1 MHRKAEKE
9 LVPGRTRDDDNAA
22 RRRLD
27 RRNAKQISVT
37 RH

>member
-1 MHRKAEKE
+1 MHRKAKE
-9 LVPGRTRDDDNAA
+9 GEGSEHLLTDDNAA